1 MASATEW
8 IKGSAV
14 FLILT
19 LIVYFAYNNI
29 IVGILDW
36 VTSVNAILG
45 AIGWVGFIALY
56 IVSCPLYLYYTIIVG
71 SKEGET
77 KPMWI
82 LAGFSAFF
90 LFLIL
95 ATVIQMIMGGVGG
108 ADGLI
113 DALSSTTETIS
124 GEDFSTLDQISFLA
138 VLVTILGCIGAPFGL
153 ILKGYGKL

>member
-1 MASATEW
+1 
-8 IKGSAV
+8 
-14 FLILT
+14 
-19 LIVYFAYNNI
+19 
-29 IVGILDW
+29 
-36 VTSVNAILG
+36 
-45 AIGWVGFIALY
+45 
-56 IVSCPLYLYYTIIVG
+56 
-71 SKEGET
+71 
-77 KPMWI
+77 MWI

-138 VLVTILGCIGAPFGL
+138 VLVTILGCIGASFAL